1 MKKDRQQQLRDGV
14 KMTNEDFNKNM
25 QKVFFRLERNLKL
38 VRENYIKNWGA
49 SQITSFLFALQEVC
63 ELMSDDYYEDQND

>member
-1 MKKDRQQQLRDGV
+1 MSDK
-14 KMTNEDFNKNM
+14 DFNKNM
-25 QKVFFRLERNLKL
+25 QKMFFRLQKNIVS
-38 VRENYIKNWGA
+38 VRQNCLDNWGA